1 MFVATVVDRKN
12 TSFSFLGERME
23 KNEKLGYQLIGSRK
37 FTKSIAATGTIARQG
52 VVVFI

>member
-12 TSFSFLGERME
+12 TSFSLFRGENG
-23 KNEKLGYQLIGSRK
+23 KNEKLGYQPIGSRK

-52 VVVFI
+52 VAVFI